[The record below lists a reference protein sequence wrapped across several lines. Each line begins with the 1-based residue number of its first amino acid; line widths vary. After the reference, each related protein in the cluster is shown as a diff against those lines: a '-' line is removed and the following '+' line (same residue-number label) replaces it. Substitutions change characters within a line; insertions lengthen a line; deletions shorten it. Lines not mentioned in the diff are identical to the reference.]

1 MCVRTPILTTTFQ
14 TWRCPYLQF
23 QKLQGISGTH
33 PRSQASSFLTTTQA
47 TRVAGPPKDPGLGLS
62 FQSPRGSP
70 GIPQL
75 LAGQHPAAAPLC
87 PHTAGRPRPV
97 LTAGAPCP
105 GLSALHPSP
114 LFLHRTPAARRPVL
128 PGSYRPAPRRGSPCP
143 SPRAA
148 RSSDSRFS
156 VPLPVPGSPP
166 PARPPARKGLGQ
178 ASESPPLPS
187 PSASLRGSLEPFR
200 TDVFLLLGN
209 SLPARSGVPFP
220 LPTSW

>member
-1 MCVRTPILTTTFQ
+1 MRTPILTTTFQ
-14 TWRCPYLQF
+14 TWRFPYLQF

-62 FQSPRGSP
+62 FQFPRGSP

-87 PHTAGRPRPV
+87 PHTAGRPQTSPHRRGTLPR
-97 LTAGAPCP
+97 AQR
-105 GLSALHPSP
+105 PSP
-114 LFLHRTPAARRPVL
+114 LPPLSSQDPRCPQTGPARLL
-128 PGSYRPAPRRGSPCP
+128 P
-143 SPRAA
+143 A
-148 RSSDSRFS
+148 RST
-156 VPLPVPGSPP
+156 PGLPVPF
-166 PARPPARKGLGQ
+166 PARRAQFGFALLGAPPCAGLASARPAACPEGAGTGLRVSTTSFSFGL
-178 ASESPPLPS
+178 AAWVSGALS
-187 PSASLRGSLEPFR
+187 
-200 TDVFLLLGN
+200 DVFLLLGN